1 MIYNIINIYISL
13 YFLVCAIYYLSIY
26 IHEKIKVNLLL
37 GFISIIMF
45 ISIYNNNIALPIY
58 LEIPFCIVFVA
69 GTIKM
74 IMNIKKY
81 IINKKVI

>member
-13 YFLVCAIYYLSIY
+13 YFLVCAIYYLFIY

-37 GFISIIMF
+37 GFISIIMC
-45 ISIYNNNIALPIY
+45 ISIYDNNIALPIY